1 MGIQSLQSSLCGRSL
16 QVVVSIQGLI
26 LVPKPYFN
34 EAGFE
39 KQSGSQEGEQNAVLY
54 NEQAFLLTV
63 RSAIYLLAR
72 PPAGFQGFVKASSC
86 PFVKSSRRE
95 ATQ

>member
-1 MGIQSLQSSLCGRSL
+1 M

-39 KQSGSQEGEQNAVLY
+39 KQSGSSTGEHNAGLY
-54 NEQAFLLTV
+54 NEQAFLLTLKSAV
-63 RSAIYLLAR
+63 HLLRRPLTGFEDFIKARHRSCV
-72 PPAGFQGFVKASSC
+72 GEMSC
-86 PFVKSSRRE
+86 SSRALEGSVR
-95 ATQ
+95 